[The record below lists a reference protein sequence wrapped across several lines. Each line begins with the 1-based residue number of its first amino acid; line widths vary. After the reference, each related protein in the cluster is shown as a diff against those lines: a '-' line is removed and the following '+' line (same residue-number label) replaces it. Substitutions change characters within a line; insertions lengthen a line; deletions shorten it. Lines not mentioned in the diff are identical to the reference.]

1 MTQSK
6 RTIFSIFMILAF
18 AICSVFAAG
27 LVLPNKVANA
37 ETSESDTHSDDHD
50 GWTKLEQ
57 SSFTNGGTYES
68 GSLTGGGSK

>member
-6 RTIFSIFMILAF
+6 KTIFAIFLVLAF

-37 ETSESDTHSDDHD
+37 ETTTSNTHDNHD
-50 GWTKLEQ
+50 GWRELTQE
-57 SSFTNGGTYES
+57 SFTSGNYASGNLAGGEKMT
-68 GSLTGGGSK
+68 L